1 MYDSI
6 RASRDSSESDLS
18 SFAKGSLRTSPF
30 HILYNIIRN
39 AQALLEFSLHEIRV
53 GSKFYILLPKLN
65 RTQMQALGARLKKQ
79 GFAVSGDTS
88 VKAKKRGSVLHI
100 DPGGLCWSNSDP
112 ADWIVPA
119 IPGLLSAPKEKVPLE
134 TLKDLYFS
142 LQDSGSGAILKLEPR
157 IERGSLWRALRGT
170 GEWGLAP
177 DEFAVIMFLL
187 EHTRGRVSLVTDF
200 PTTSSRRRVIGGR
213 QYFETSL
220 TSPQARST
228 LSSVSKHGARKS
240 YVPQRG
246 VLTLTSFTPPSRRG
260 WVEFFEG
267 LGEWC
272 YFRPH

>member
-1 MYDSI
+1 V
-6 RASRDSSESDLS
+6 
-18 SFAKGSLRTSPF
+18 
-30 HILYNIIRN
+30 
-39 AQALLEFSLHEIRV
+39 QALLEFGLHEIRV
-53 GSKFYILLPKLN
+53 GSRFYILLPKLN
-65 RTQMQALGARLKKQ
+65 RTQMQTLGAGLKRQ
-79 GFAVSGDTS
+79 GFAISGDTS
-88 VKAKKRGSVLHI
+88 MTAKGRGLALHI
-100 DPGGLCWSNSDP
+100 DSGGFCWSTSDP
-112 ADWIVPA
+112 ADWI
-119 IPGLLSAPKEKVPLE
+119 IPVIPILLSTPKEEVPLE
-134 TLKDLYFS
+134 ALKRRYFS
-142 LQDSGSGAILKLEPR
+142 LQTSGSGAILRLEPR

-170 GEWGLAP
+170 GERGLAP

>member
-1 MYDSI
+1 M
-6 RASRDSSESDLS
+6 
-18 SFAKGSLRTSPF
+18 
-30 HILYNIIRN
+30 
-39 AQALLEFSLHEIRV
+39 LEFGLHEIRV
-53 GSKFYILLPKLN
+53 GSRFYILLPKLN
-65 RTQMQALGARLKKQ
+65 RTQMQTLGARLKRQ
-79 GFAVSGDTS
+79 GFAISGDSSMT
-88 VKAKKRGSVLHI
+88 AKERGVVLHI
-100 DPGGLCWSNSDP
+100 DSGGLCWSTSDP

-119 IPGLLSAPKEKVPLE
+119 IPELLSAPKEEVPLE
-134 TLKDLYFS
+134 QLKRRYFS
-142 LQDSGSGAILKLEPR
+142 LQTSGSSAILRFEPR

-170 GEWGLAP
+170 GDCGLAP

-228 LSSVSKHGARKS
+228 LSSVSKHGARNS
-240 YVPQRG
+240 YVPPRG

-260 WVEFFEG
+260 WVESFEG